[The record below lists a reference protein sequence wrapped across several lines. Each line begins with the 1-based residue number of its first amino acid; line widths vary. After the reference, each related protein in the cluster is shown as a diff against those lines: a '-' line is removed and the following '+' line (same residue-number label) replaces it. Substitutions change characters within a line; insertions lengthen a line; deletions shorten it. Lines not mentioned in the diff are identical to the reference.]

1 MGSILDDVVYAAHFA
16 CIVHSEITRAWWVH
30 CVFKSHQPRCKSML
44 TDCAYT
50 SLHTDVSVISM
61 NLRWRTYE
69 LEVTTAE
76 VDDLGAARNRRPQ
89 SLELV

>member
-1 MGSILDDVVYAAHFA
+1 
-16 CIVHSEITRAWWVH
+16 
-30 CVFKSHQPRCKSML
+30 ML